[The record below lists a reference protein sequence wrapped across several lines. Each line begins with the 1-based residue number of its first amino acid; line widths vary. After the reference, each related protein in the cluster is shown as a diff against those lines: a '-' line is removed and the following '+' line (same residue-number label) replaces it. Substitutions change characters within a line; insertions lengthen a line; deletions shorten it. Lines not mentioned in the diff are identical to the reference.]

1 MLHLNEVI
9 EEYAK
14 LLFEPLAAFH
24 SKKIKNVQQGYTTQE
39 SAFLFSV
46 MVEQPHGNFLCCI
59 DSCK

>member
-24 SKKIKNVQQGYTTQE
+24 LKKIKKC
-39 SAFLFSV
+39 SARIYHTGIGLFV
-46 MVEQPHGNFLCCI
+46 FCNG
-59 DSCK
+59 